1 MRNLPVIHVS
11 YTKLIGVNML
21 QLNHIELATE
31 DDEEK
36 NEKIIAD
43 KDAAIAAEVAKNVAL
58 QAEIDRLKNK

>member
-31 DDEEK
+31 DDEENNLVYWARLFNATTWEEFK
-36 NEKIIAD
+36 AL
-43 KDAAIAAEVAKNVAL
+43 AEN
-58 QAEIDRLKNK
+58 NPTG